1 MKQENKVFIKSFLL
15 AGTIN
20 VLLSAAFDYAN
31 NEKTGIVKSII
42 RFLSLGL
49 VIGLMSRYRYLKEE
63 KEKNGK

>member
-1 MKQENKVFIKSFLL
+1 MKPENKVFIKSLIL

-31 NEKTGIVKSII
+31 NEKTGVVKSII

-49 VIGLMSRYRYLKEE
+49 VMGFMSRYGYLKNE
-63 KEKNGK
+63 KDEK

>member
-20 VLLSAAFDYAN
+20 VLLYAAFDYAN